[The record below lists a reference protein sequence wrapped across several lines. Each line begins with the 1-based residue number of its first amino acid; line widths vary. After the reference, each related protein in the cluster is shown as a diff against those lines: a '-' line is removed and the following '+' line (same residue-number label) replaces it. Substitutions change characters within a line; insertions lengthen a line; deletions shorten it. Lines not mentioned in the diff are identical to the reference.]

1 MSTKARTK
9 TEDAYNS
16 LRRDI
21 LEVRL
26 APSTPL
32 KLHKI
37 QEMYGLG
44 WTPLREALSQLEA
57 EHLVISI
64 PNKGY
69 VVTPVSLS
77 ELEDLTKTKKILE
90 LPLLREAIEF
100 GDTSWEAGIVA
111 AHYRLSKEASPLDG
125 HIDAENYIAWTRVHN
140 DFHSA
145 LLSASKSAWQQR
157 FHVQVTD
164 HMRRHGR
171 ALRASLSYT
180 QSENYAAALKASP
193 ALREAYC
200 LEPHTALMD
209 AVLNREVEKACELTA
224 RQIDLIILSYSE
236 LSAAGMTEIIPE

>member
-9 TEDAYNS
+9 SEDAYNS

-21 LEVRL
+21 LEARL

-69 VVTPVSLS
+69 VVTPISFAG
-77 ELEDLTKTKKILE
+77 LEDLTKTKKILE
-90 LPLLREAIEF
+90 LPLLREAMEF

-125 HIDAENYIAWTRVHN
+125 HIDIENYIGWAQAHN
-140 DFHSA
+140 EFHSA

-157 FHVQVTD
+157 FHLQVTD

-171 ALRASLSYT
+171 VLCASLSHT
-180 QSENYAAALKASP
+180 KPENYLLAVEASP

-200 LEPHTALMD
+200 LETHTALMD
-209 AVLNREVEKACELTA
+209 AVLNREVEKACEMTA
-224 RQIDLIILSYSE
+224 RQIELIILSYNE
-236 LSAAGMTEIIPE
+236 LRAAGMTEIIPD